1 MIRISEN
8 KSEAWS
14 LFRKAVFRFLFI
26 FITSFIFVFNNGT
39 FPLYGYINTPLNDLM
54 HLVTPWF
61 AKTVLR
67 YTYDYSIFVN
77 GSGDTSYAWVSL
89 LLLITFALAAS
100 LIWSLTDS
108 KRPHYNTLYYWLTV
122 LIRYYIAFM
131 LINYGVIKVMH
142 AQMPP
147 PTLTRLI
154 QPLGE
159 FSPMGLAWTFIGYS
173 KGYNILIGVA
183 EILSVFLL
191 FRKTMVL
198 GCLITTV
205 STINI
210 MAINYF
216 YDVPVK
222 MISTALFLLSVY
234 LLIPYLQSLYTLFI
248 LGKPVQLTQLG
259 QPLKEDWRKKGIK
272 ICKIFIISLFTI
284 LQVIGIYKTRQ
295 AMSTYF
301 SRSPLYGIYRF
312 APLQKAVRTIPE
324 DWRLIIFEFNNDHVL
339 VRDSY
344 YSPIYQTV
352 IIDHPKKKI
361 TLNQFQYDYKI
372 NQNGDILLRKVFDD
386 RVEEIKLIKQDPQQ
400 FELLTHPFRW
410 IQEFPHN
417 R

>member
-14 LFRKAVFRFLFI
+14 LFRKAVFRFLFM

-61 AKTVLR
+61 AKTVLG

-173 KGYNILIGVA
+173 K
-183 EILSVFLL
+183 
-191 FRKTMVL
+191 
-198 GCLITTV
+198 
-205 STINI
+205 
-210 MAINYF
+210 
-216 YDVPVK
+216 
-222 MISTALFLLSVY
+222 
-234 LLIPYLQSLYTLFI
+234 
-248 LGKPVQLTQLG
+248 
-259 QPLKEDWRKKGIK
+259 
-272 ICKIFIISLFTI
+272 
-284 LQVIGIYKTRQ
+284 YKTRQ

>member
-1 MIRISEN
+1 
-8 KSEAWS
+8 
-14 LFRKAVFRFLFI
+14 
-26 FITSFIFVFNNGT
+26 
-39 FPLYGYINTPLNDLM
+39 
-54 HLVTPWF
+54 
-61 AKTVLR
+61 
-67 YTYDYSIFVN
+67 YDYSIFVN

-248 LGKPVQLTQLG
+248 LGKPV
-259 QPLKEDWRKKGIK
+259 
-272 ICKIFIISLFTI
+272 
-284 LQVIGIYKTRQ
+284 
-295 AMSTYF
+295 
-301 SRSPLYGIYRF
+301 
-312 APLQKAVRTIPE
+312 
-324 DWRLIIFEFNNDHVL
+324 
-339 VRDSY
+339 
-344 YSPIYQTV
+344 
-352 IIDHPKKKI
+352 
-361 TLNQFQYDYKI
+361 
-372 NQNGDILLRKVFDD
+372 
-386 RVEEIKLIKQDPQQ
+386 
-400 FELLTHPFRW
+400 
-410 IQEFPHN
+410 
-417 R
+417 

>member
-61 AKTVLR
+61 AKTVLG

-173 KGYNILIGVA
+173 KGYNILIGIA

-198 GCLITTV
+198 GCH
-205 STINI
+205 
-210 MAINYF
+210 
-216 YDVPVK
+216 
-222 MISTALFLLSVY
+222 
-234 LLIPYLQSLYTLFI
+234 
-248 LGKPVQLTQLG
+248 
-259 QPLKEDWRKKGIK
+259 
-272 ICKIFIISLFTI
+272 
-284 LQVIGIYKTRQ
+284 
-295 AMSTYF
+295 
-301 SRSPLYGIYRF
+301 
-312 APLQKAVRTIPE
+312 
-324 DWRLIIFEFNNDHVL
+324 WRLIIFEFNNDHVL
-339 VRDSY
+339 VRGSY

-352 IIDHPKKKI
+352 IIDHQKKKI
-361 TLNQFQYDYKI
+361 TLNQIQYDYKI
-372 NQNGDILLRKVFDD
+372 NQNADILLRKVFDD